1 MNAKG
6 LFQPDLQ
13 AGVSLFLVKL
23 EESSLVAFD
32 LGLME
37 KRYRSKR
44 RKFAVFCRLSAKLIN
59 GIKGL
64 KLTANSG
71 CVRFLISEINVI
83 FLVGIKFE
91 AMREVAIGGTSSDK
105 QPFYSGT
112 G

>member
-1 MNAKG
+1 MPKAYFN
-6 LFQPDLQ
+6 LI
-13 AGVSLFLVKL
+13 AGWNKPLGVVKIIKH
-23 EESSLVAFD
+23 E
-32 LGLME
+32 
-37 KRYRSKR
+37 
-44 RKFAVFCRLSAKLIN
+44 FAVFCRLSAKLIN

-83 FLVGIKFE
+83 FLVGIKIE
-91 AMREVAIGGTSSDK
+91 AMREVANGGTSSDK